1 MINST
6 LCLYIVVNIFIIALK
21 NKLRVLILQI
31 TDIEYVLGNKKESLE
46 DLSKINP
53 DWVIDKL
60 KDKTGIHS
68 RHVLDKGED
77 EKSLV
82 IDASKKLLS
91 RVGQNNVDGI
101 IHVSQSPFSRLPTS
115 ACLIQDILGLPKN
128 LMAFDLI
135 QGCSGFVYGLSAAS
149 SMIYQQGL
157 KKVLV
162 ICADTYTNYIAKQ
175 DRTNRPI
182 FSDGAAVALL
192 ENKGNGVV
200 GPFAFFTDGS
210 GGNLLALENHEGK
223 EKLFMDGQKVFKF
236 SLREVPKVFNE
247 LLEKAD
253 LEKDDIDLFIFHQ
266 ASAVILR
273 QLKLKLNIPD
283 EKWFQNI
290 KNMGNTV
297 SATIPIAIKQSIDS
311 GLYKPNMKIMLMGF
325 GVGLSIA
332 GCIIRS

>member
-1 MINST
+1 M
-6 LCLYIVVNIFIIALK
+6 
-21 NKLRVLILQI
+21 QI

-46 DLSKINP
+46 DLGKINP

-68 RHVLDKGED
+68 RHVLDQDEN

-82 IDASKKLLS
+82 ISATKKLIS
-91 RVGQNNVDGI
+91 QVSSDDIDGI

-115 ACLIQDILGLPKN
+115 ACLIQDILGLSKN
-128 LMAFDLI
+128 MMAFDLI
-135 QGCSGFVYGLSAAS
+135 QGCSGFVYGLSTAS

-157 KKVLV
+157 KKVIV
-162 ICADTYTNYIAKQ
+162 ICADTYTNYIDKN

-182 FSDGAAVALL
+182 FSDGAAAALI
-192 ENKGNGVV
+192 ENKGAGSI

-210 GGNLLALENHEGK
+210 GGDLLALEQHEGK
-223 EKLFMDGQKVFKF
+223 EKLFMDGKKVFKF

-247 LLEKAD
+247 LLEKANLD
-253 LEKDDIDLFIFHQ
+253 KDDIDLFIFHQ

-273 QLKLKLNIPD
+273 QLKAKLDIPD
-283 EKWFQNI
+283 NKWFQNI

-297 SATIPIAIKQSIDS
+297 SATIPIAIKQSIDR
-311 GLYKPNMKIMLMGF
+311 GLYKSNMKIMLIGF